1 MSPKDL
7 ITQLQAKPAP
17 APAPRVRPEDIEA
30 EIATERYFSAAD
42 AVQAVSLEEFDRLKL
57 LTICVLILRNGC
69 IVVGKS
75 AVISPENF
83 DAAIGRKVARAD
95 AVSQVWPL
103 LGFRLLDRLAGTE
116 AARIAELEAVI
127 AEQDRRLAAIT
138 AARYL

>member
-17 APAPRVRPEDIEA
+17 DAPRVRPEDIEA
-30 EIATERYFSAAD
+30 EIASEHYFTGAD
-42 AVQAVSLEEFDRLKL
+42 AVPVTLAQFDRLKL

-83 DAAIGRKVARAD
+83 DAAIGRKVARND

-116 AARIAELEAVI
+116 AARIAELEALV
-127 AEQDRRLAAIT
+127 AEQDRRLAAIN